1 MGEQRNVL
9 KEAVVRRDGEPFWAE
24 IIERAKSSPFYEAVL
39 REGITSDIAG
49 ALGRM
54 HDVVVDAAKPAL
66 IGREI
71 IRVMPVKDVL
81 VRFPKAKVAYAYK
94 VGEGAQ
100 YFLTGEKYETIDVK
114 ADTEIKA
121 GCAYTKKFY
130 EDASWSVLERET
142 AEIGRAI
149 AELETKI
156 IYDYLVAQ
164 AGTADTGDGDETLQW
179 AEIVKIWNDLKK
191 VNWNPTAMALH
202 PDNYADLWVDEKFI
216 HQFYWGSQADL
227 NRGILGHS
235 PLGMK
240 IAVSSKCTSD
250 TVIIND
256 VDISSVMLLRRD
268 ITTEPYEDPRGD
280 LYGVVAS
287 ERIGLG
293 VLRPTAIGKLTSV

>member
-9 KEAVVRRDGEPFWAE
+9 KEAVVRREGESVWAE
-24 IIERAKSSPFYEAVL
+24 IVERAKSSPFYEAVL

-54 HDVVVDAAKPAL
+54 HDVVVEAAKPAL
-66 IGREI
+66 ISREI
-71 IRVMPVKDVL
+71 IKVMHVQDAL

-94 VGEGAQ
+94 VGEGAE
-100 YFLTGEKYETIDVK
+100 YFLTGEKYETTDVK

-121 GCAYTKKFY
+121 GVAYSKKFY
-130 EDASWSVLERET
+130 EDASWSVLERQT
-142 AEIGRAI
+142 AEIGRAMG
-149 AELETKI
+149 ELETKTV
-156 IYDYLVAQ
+156 YDYLIAQ
-164 AGTADTGDGDETLQW
+164 AGTTDTGDGNGKLEWT
-179 AEIVKIWNDLKK
+179 EIVQIWNDVKK

-202 PDNYADLWVDEKFI
+202 PDNYADLWLDEKFI

-256 VDISSVMLLRRD
+256 VDISSVLLVRRD
-268 ITTEPYEDPRGD
+268 ITTEPYEDPQRD

-293 VLRPTAIGKLTSV
+293 VLRSTAIGKLTSA